1 MGVHTETNPA
11 RTQTDAH
18 FFFESPA
25 LICSRMLP
33 ELEFE
38 LDFEREFELERPLLL
53 EFEDELL
60 ERLLE
65 ALLREALLELFCE
78 LGRLSMTAPRSV
90 SILAFSRLYPR
101 L

>member
-1 MGVHTETNPA
+1 
-11 RTQTDAH
+11 
-18 FFFESPA
+18 
-25 LICSRMLP
+25 MLP
-33 ELEFE
+33 ELEF
-38 LDFEREFELERPLLL
+38 DFEREFELERPLL

-60 ERLLE
+60 ERLFE
-65 ALLREALLELFCE
+65 DWLREALLELFCE

>member
-1 MGVHTETNPA
+1 MVTHTETNPCHA
-11 RTQTDAH
+11 QTDAH
-18 FFFESPA
+18 FFLESPA

-33 ELEFE
+33 ELELEF
-38 LDFEREFELERPLLL
+38 DFEREFELERPLL

-65 ALLREALLELFCE
+65 DWLREALLELFCE